1 MKFLIIA
8 KPLNKA
14 SKPNLGP
21 DIAEQC
27 RRHLSDLKKAIL
39 DEAYICEDG
48 GVAFGINADSFEEVA
63 LESRQHDISMHAH
76 IDIYPVS
83 CFQTQPGVRAET
95 TSKDKNYE
103 PTAGSNG

>member
-63 LESRQHDISMHAH
+63 LESRQHDISMYAN

-83 CFQTQPGVRAET
+83 CFRANPECGL
-95 TSKDKNYE
+95 K
-103 PTAGSNG
+103 PTKKG

>member
-8 KPLNKA
+8 KPL
-14 SKPNLGP
+14 SKTPGRNLDP

-27 RRHLSDLKKAIL
+27 RRHLSDLRKVTL

-63 LESRQHDISMHAH
+63 LESRQHDISMYAN

-83 CFQTQPGVRAET
+83 CFQSEPGVRPET
-95 TSKDKNYE
+95 TKK
-103 PTAGSNG
+103 G